1 MPRSTANKSLES
13 HIGSIIGSAA
23 SAIATAVRQEMSAE
37 IQRLLSSHA
46 GSGRAVTVKV
56 PSVKVAVAK
65 ATAKAAKG
73 TKVVKTTKTGKP
85 RGGAGQKRNV
95 PKNCIYPNCT
105 NPSKGPR
112 WSFMCDKH
120 KDAPKAER
128 AKLLTQWKSQQ
139 GGAAAA
145 TPAPKKATAKPGPKK
160 TKGKTK
166 QTKTTAKT
174 NLKTKKKAA

>member
-1 MPRSTANKSLES
+1 MPRSTATKSLES

-23 SAIATAVRQEMSAE
+23 SAIATAVRQEMTSE
-37 IQRLLSSHA
+37 IQRLLASRA
-46 GSGRAVTVKV
+46 ASGRAVNVKV

-65 ATAKAAKG
+65 GGKGKATAR
-73 TKVVKTTKTGKP
+73 TGKP

-95 PKNCIYPNCT
+95 PKSCIYPNCT

-128 AKLLTQWKSQQ
+128 TKLLAQWKSQQ

-145 TPAPKKATAKPGPKK
+145 TPAPKKATAKPGPKPKKK
-160 TKGKTK
+160 TKG
-166 QTKTTAKT
+166 AKAKSPNKKLT
-174 NLKTKKKAA
+174 KTKKKAA